1 MEIDVNGRTK
11 QLVNELVKWGVG
23 TCGVGQIDVNE
34 QNPHAVAVYEHWGFR
49 PYQRTEHDDQGNP
62 FPIIKMCLPH

>member
-11 QLVNELVKWGVG
+11 QLVNELVERGVG